1 VIEKLSVLKAE
12 LMMKVAGFIL
22 QKHTNPVLNALARS
36 AAWMNQ
42 KRYGS
47 DALDFL
53 ENEKSIDLL
62 DDEKYESTEQGKQ

>member
-1 VIEKLSVLKAE
+1 MIEKLSVLKAE

-22 QKHTNPVLNALARS
+22 QKHTNPVLKALAKS

-53 ENEKSIDLL
+53 ENEQSIDHM
-62 DDEKYESTEQGKQ
+62 DDAQYEPVREKE

>member
-1 VIEKLSVLKAE
+1 MIEKLSVLKAE

-53 ENEKSIDLL
+53 ENEQSIDHM
-62 DDEKYESTEQGKQ
+62 DDAQYEPVREKE